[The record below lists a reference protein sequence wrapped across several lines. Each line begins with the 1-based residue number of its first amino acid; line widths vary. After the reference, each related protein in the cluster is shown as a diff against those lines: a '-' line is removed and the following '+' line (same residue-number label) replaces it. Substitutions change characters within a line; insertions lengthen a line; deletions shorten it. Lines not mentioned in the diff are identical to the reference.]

1 MKTFEEEKRIMLLC
15 FKKIG
20 IWTEIKENLLKRC
33 CLPNIGEE
41 KDFIKIVLLYS
52 YYMQSDNRFNKSVV
66 LSLLMLMKKQ
76 TNDDEKNKYLS
87 LFWRYIITS
96 ENYFCKL
103 LYKTLCDNH
112 VSFMEKNEGIDFIIK
127 TVLELKCI

>member
-1 MKTFEEEKRIMLLC
+1 MKTFDEEKRIMVLC

-20 IWTEIKENLLKRC
+20 IWNEIKGNLLKIYR
-33 CLPNIGEE
+33 LQNIGEE
-41 KDFIKIVLLYS
+41 KDFIKSVFLYS

-96 ENYFCKL
+96 KNYFCKL
-103 LYKTLCDNH
+103 LYQTLCENH
-112 VSFMEKNEGIDFIIK
+112 VSFMEKNEGMDFIIK